1 MAVQQEE
8 RDAILAKHFKTMSE
22 VPEPVPQ
29 FTPYVPPKILTNAP
43 FSRDGSEDP
52 NTNQEI
58 VSLANF
64 PIFLKKSLVKFH
76 RWLKLNI
83 RIFLSLSGISKKGAK
98 SLS

>member
-64 PIFLKKSLVKFH
+64 PIFKK
-76 RWLKLNI
+76 
-83 RIFLSLSGISKKGAK
+83 A
-98 SLS
+98 

>member
-1 MAVQQEE
+1 MVAVQQEE

-22 VPEPVPQ
+22 VSEPVPQ

-64 PIFLKKSLVKFH
+64 PI
-76 RWLKLNI
+76 
-83 RIFLSLSGISKKGAK
+83 
-98 SLS
+98 

>member
-29 FTPYVPPKILTNAP
+29 FTPYVPPKIMTNAP

-64 PIFLKKSLVKFH
+64 PNFEKKMKITILTTIKEKMLMIVICHVFCRFKP
-76 RWLKLNI
+76 NV
-83 RIFLSLSGISKKGAK
+83 
-98 SLS
+98 

>member
-1 MAVQQEE
+1 MDVQQEE
-8 RDAILAKHFKTMSE
+8 RDAVLAKHFKTMSE

-52 NTNQEI
+52 KSNQEI

-64 PIFLKKSLVKFH
+64 PNFFTKTY
-76 RWLKLNI
+76 
-83 RIFLSLSGISKKGAK
+83 SKIPSVAIG
-98 SLS
+98 

>member
-8 RDAILAKHFKTMSE
+8 RDAVLAKHFKTMSE

-52 NTNQEI
+52 NTNHEM

-64 PIFLKKSLVKFH
+64 PNFFTKTY
-76 RWLKLNI
+76 
-83 RIFLSLSGISKKGAK
+83 SKIPSVAIG
-98 SLS
+98 